1 MSKFVLILL
10 ALAALPT
17 LTGCSMLFWAA
28 GDNADRHAHDPIP
41 LQEIHRLHPGDDIAV
56 LLADSSMVEGH
67 YSALE
72 KISVR
77 RGDSSQSSPCPITF
91 LSVSSGARRS
101 GQLLGFDA
109 DTLWVQ
115 LDSSEDVSPF
125 SMEKTREISNS
136 QMQRIDA
143 DALRDLAAGL
153 PLQFRRTL
161 IVSLDNGDRHIPV
174 SEIKLLR
181 RNNSGWAGLK
191 MLAVGICFDAAII
204 GIGEF
209 TRRSFGH

>member
-10 ALAALPT
+10 ALAALPN
-17 LTGCSMLFWAA
+17 LTGCSLLFFAA

-41 LQEIHRLHPGDDIAV
+41 LQEVHRLHPGDDIAV
-56 LLADSSMVEGH
+56 LLADSSTVEGH

-77 RGDSSQSSPCPITF
+77 QGDSSQSSSYPITF
-91 LSVSSGARRS
+91 LSVSSGAKRS
-101 GQLLGFDA
+101 GRLLGFDA
-109 DTLWVQ
+109 DTLWIQ
-115 LDSSEDVSPF
+115 LDSSGDVSPF
-125 SMEKTREISNS
+125 SMEKTREISNR
-136 QMQRIDA
+136 QMERIGEDT
-143 DALRDLAAGL
+143 LRDLAAGL

-181 RNNSGWAGLK
+181 HNKAGWAGLK